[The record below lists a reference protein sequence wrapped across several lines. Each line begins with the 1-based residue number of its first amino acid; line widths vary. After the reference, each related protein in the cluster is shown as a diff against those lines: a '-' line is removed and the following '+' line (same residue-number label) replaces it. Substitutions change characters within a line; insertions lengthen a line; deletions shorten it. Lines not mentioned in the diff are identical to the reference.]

1 MSRLRIGQ
9 PYWIDVNKRRTVR
22 FPKLRSAIEADV
34 AIVGGG
40 ITGCACAYLLRQSGT
55 RVVLLEAGRIGH
67 GSTAASTALLMQEP
81 DIDFVGLSE
90 RYGAAT
96 AARIWRTGRQAVRD
110 LTHTLRRIGMR
121 PTPQRLP
128 SVYFSQDAGD
138 APALRRELTHRH
150 RARIE
155 GQWLSPRALERM
167 TGIPGAGG
175 ILVPGNAQI
184 DPFRACQR
192 FALAA
197 SSAGAKLFAHSRVQR
212 IRSSRHAV
220 VVELKHG
227 RVVADRVIVAT
238 GYATPE
244 FLPLQAR
251 FRMMNTYVIATPKLS
266 RGLRDR
272 LGLRDVM
279 LWDTNRPYHYARWT
293 PDRRLLFG
301 GRDRPRVQGDRRER
315 LVERT
320 AGELASDLGLLYPA
334 LRDVTPEY
342 AWEGLFAATP
352 DGLPYVGVHRHYPR
366 HLFALGYGGN
376 GMTFGFLGAQILNRM
391 IHSTPGPDDALFA
404 FGRDRQKRRSIARSH
419 SGL

>member
-9 PYWIDVNKRRTVR
+9 SYWIDVNKRRAVR
-22 FPKLRSAIEADV
+22 FPKLRGAIEGDV

-40 ITGCACAYLLRQSGT
+40 ITGCACAYLLRQGGA
-55 RVVLLEAGRIGH
+55 RVVLLDAARIGH

-81 DIDFVGLSE
+81 DVDFVGLSE

-110 LTHTLRRIGMR
+110 LIDTLWRIGLR
-121 PTPQRLP
+121 PPPRRLP
-128 SVYFSQDAGD
+128 SVYFSQDAED
-138 APALRRELTHRH
+138 APDLHRELIQRH

-155 GQWLSPRALERM
+155 GRWLSSRALERM
-167 TGIPGAGG
+167 TGIHGAGG
-175 ILVPGNAQI
+175 ILVPGNAEI

-192 FALAA
+192 LALAA
-197 SSAGAKLFAHSRVQR
+197 AARGANLFAHSRVRR
-212 IRSSRHAV
+212 ITPSRHEV
-220 VVELKHG
+220 TLELEHG
-227 RVVADRVIVAT
+227 RVVADRVVIAT

-244 FLPLQAR
+244 FLSLQAR
-251 FRMMNTYVIATPKLS
+251 FRMMNTYVIATPRLS
-266 RGLRDR
+266 RGVRDR
-272 LGLRDVM
+272 MGLRDVM

-301 GRDRPRVQGDRRER
+301 GRDRPRVKGERRER
-315 LVERT
+315 VLERS
-320 AGELASDLGLLYPA
+320 ARELASDLGQLYPA

-342 AWEGLFAATP
+342 AWEGLFAVTP

-376 GMTFGFLGAQILNRM
+376 GMTFGFLAAQILNRT
-391 IHSTPGPDDALFA
+391 IHSTPHPDDALFA
-404 FGRDRQKRRSIARSH
+404 FGRHRQRRSVE
-419 SGL
+419 